1 MGHLFDQVF
10 GEAKHKG
17 LEKQI
22 EKRIRMGSTFK
33 IFKIKKIFSI
43 FKIIQK

>member
-1 MGHLFDQVF
+1 MKAKLIGQLWMGHLFDQVF

-22 EKRIRMGSTFK
+22 EKRINGFN
-33 IFKIKKIFSI
+33 I
-43 FKIIQK
+43 